1 MVVRRD
7 PSDLTRLMARRWF
20 VVLGAILVQ
29 MCLGSIFAWGAYTSA
44 LQSPDG
50 AFRFSHAQTQGIYSA
65 ALVAFAVTM
74 TVAGRLQDRYGP
86 RRIAL
91 IGGLLLSLG
100 YIGAGL
106 AGTTYLP
113 MLLLIGV
120 VGGIGIGMG
129 YVCPI
134 AACVKWFPDMKGLV
148 TGLAVAGFGL
158 GSFFLLQLAGPA
170 FGLVQRFGVNGV
182 FLIFGIAFFFCTLTG
197 GSLLSNPPAN
207 WIPAGMPAQT
217 YRDGRTVSRV
227 REMNQFEILGT
238 LQFWM
243 IWFAFMYSAGCGL
256 MVIGNLRDFALLE
269 CRHSEVVA
277 TWIIGAL
284 AIFNG
289 AGRVVWGVI
298 AQRMTPRKAMVLM
311 CLLQAP
317 IIFAITR
324 LGTSA
329 PWLFVAA
336 CCAGFNFGANFTL
349 FPLLTLENFGSKH
362 LGQNYGAVYT
372 SYGAGGILGP
382 LMAGY
387 IWDVNHS
394 YALAFT
400 VASLACLAAG
410 LTLFFKKPMPSHPD
424 FSDSQLLMTDHDPIL
439 K

>member
-1 MVVRRD
+1 MVVG
-7 PSDLTRLMARRWF
+7 SDTTDLPRLELRRWF

-29 MCLGSIFAWGAYTSA
+29 MCLGSIFAWGAFTSA

-50 AFRFSHAQTQGIYSA
+50 AFRFSHAQTQGIYST
-65 ALVAFAVTM
+65 ALISFAVTM
-74 TVAGRLQDRYGP
+74 TMAGRLQDRYGP
-86 RRIAL
+86 RRIAM

-106 AGTTYLP
+106 SGSAYLP
-113 MLLLIGV
+113 MLLMIGV

-170 FGLVQRFGVNGV
+170 FSLITKFGVNGV
-182 FLIFGIAFFFCTLTG
+182 FSIFGVTFLFCTSLG
-197 GSLLSNPPAN
+197 GSLLSNPPEN
-207 WIPAGMPAQT
+207 WVPKKWHAQKQDKNRIISHV
-217 YRDGRTVSRV
+217 RD
-227 REMNQFEILGT
+227 MNQFEILGT
-238 LQFWM
+238 SQFWM
-243 IWFAFMYSAGCGL
+243 IWFAFMCSAGCGL

-277 TWIIGAL
+277 TGIIGAL
-284 AIFNG
+284 ALFNG
-289 AGRVVWGVI
+289 AGRVGWGLI
-298 AQRMTPRKAMVLM
+298 AQRLTPRKAMVLM

-317 IIFAITR
+317 IMFAITQ

-329 PWLFVAA
+329 PWLFVTA

-349 FPLLTLENFGSKH
+349 FPLLTLDNFGAKH

-372 SYGAGGILGP
+372 SYGAGGIIGP

-387 IWDVNHS
+387 LWDMNHS
-394 YALAFT
+394 FTLAFT
-400 VASLACLAAG
+400 IASFACIAAG
-410 LTLFFKKPMPSHPD
+410 ITLFLKKPMPLD
-424 FSDSQLLMTDHDPIL
+424 Q
-439 K
+439 